1 MRWTTFLLVSA
12 CVLAVLPQVSDAAVQ
27 RRARPGSFVHYTAP
41 SVDSLVSQITGNPTV
56 AKRYADHFG
65 VPAGEIAKY
74 FRENLR
80 TVALKRPTTVTTY
93 FVSKHG
99 TIQSKSA
106 KLPVGALVFATKEGT
121 LVLEAKCG
129 NPLTK
134 ALPVSKPE
142 TKVMAMPETVGVP
155 PEAEKTLIP
164 PPEEAV
170 PELVQIE
177 EPMVAMATIEP
188 LVIAQPEVSAP
199 DILGFASAVVP
210 ALLGAVAVRGDSP
223 SPPVPEP
230 SSLMALAAGCVWIT
244 AGVRRRKRR

>member
-1 MRWTTFLLVSA
+1 M
-12 CVLAVLPQVSDAAVQ
+12 PQVSDAAVQ

-65 VPAGEIAKY
+65 VPAAEIARY

-80 TVALKRPTTVTTY
+80 TVALKRPTAVTTY
-93 FVSKHG
+93 FVSKYG

-106 KLPVGALVFATKEGT
+106 TLPVGALVFATKEGV

-155 PEAEKTLIP
+155 PEPEKTVIP

-223 SPPVPEP
+223 SPPAVPEP
-230 SSLMALAAGCVWIT
+230 SSLLALAGGSMWI
-244 AGVRRRKRR
+244 AAAIRRKRG